1 MAILHETL
9 GCGAQRLYTV
19 ARGEPMSH
27 FISLAR
33 ALSMFVA
40 CAVPLAACAVEP
52 RGVGVAPPTRIPD
65 VLQTPGVPAGDTV
78 ALAELPRELRRA
90 VVADAAKR
98 LGVKENAVVLTRA
111 ERVTWN
117 DGSLGCPQPGMGYM
131 QALVPGFRVV
141 ARTADRELIYHTDE
155 SRQALACAETPPARM
170 PKDPAKP
177 RPADDSEPRTQPPA
191 PRAPDR

>member
-1 MAILHETL
+1 MSQFNSLVRILSTI
-9 GCGAQRLYTV
+9 V
-19 ARGEPMSH
+19 
-27 FISLAR
+27 
-33 ALSMFVA
+33 V
-40 CAVPLAACAVEP
+40 CAAPLAACAVEP

-65 VLQTPGVPAGDTV
+65 VLQTPGVPSGDTV

-117 DGSLGCPQPGMGYM
+117 DGSLGCPQPGVAYI
-131 QALVPGFRVV
+131 QSLVPGYRVV
-141 ARTADRELIYHTDE
+141 ARTADRELIYHTDV
-155 SRQALACAETPPARM
+155 SRQALACAEALPTRV

-177 RPADDSEPRTQPPA
+177 KPADDSEPRTRPPTPPA
-191 PRAPDR
+191 PDR